1 MNNRL
6 SDEDRAYTARM
17 LGGCGWYVWVGLWLF
32 VFVVIPALV
41 AWAVLS

>member
-17 LGGCGWYVWVGLWLF
+17 LGGCGLAAF
-32 VFVVIPALV
+32 VATLV
-41 AWAVLS
+41 AVLAGIAALAGWLVLS

>member
-1 MNNRL
+1 MTRL

-17 LGGCGWYVWVGLWLF
+17 LGGYGKVAIVAALA
-32 VFVVIPALV
+32 VIAALV

>member
-6 SDEDRAYTARM
+6 SDEDRADTARM
-17 LGGCGWYVWVGLWLF
+17 LGGCGWYGLAAL
-32 VFVVIPALV
+32 VAIAALV